1 MECNMQVISLTKGKI
16 RHTRINGREII
27 IKKSAFEEIKK

>member
-16 RHTRINGREII
+16 RQVRIKGQEIVV
-27 IKKSAFEEIKK
+27 KKSSFEEIKK